1 MMREILSGVLYP
13 VTRIVERVSPGIRI
27 LMYHRVCPAE
37 SYDQL
42 VVHPDRF
49 AAQMQWL
56 NEHARVISLEEAVAE
71 LSIGV
76 RRPGI
81 VVTFDDGYRDNLEYA
96 LPVLTRLAIPAT
108 IFITT
113 EFCDGKLVHP
123 RYRNEPGQVHLNWS
137 EVKEMARHPEIAIGS
152 HTCSHPYL
160 PRLDDES
167 ARREIAESRQRIS
180 SHIGKPVNLF
190 CYPSGD
196 YGERELKYARDAG
209 YHAAVTVSPGKNRNA
224 ADLYAL
230 RRTEITDK
238 DSVSQL
244 QKKLDGAY
252 DPIHR
257 VLDHRRR
264 RRFAQLARYA
274 TGNRE
279 ARS

>member
-1 MMREILSGVLYP
+1 MMREFLSGILYP
-13 VTRIVERVSPGIRI
+13 LTRVVERVSPGIRI

-56 NEHARVISLEEAVAE
+56 NEHARVIGLEEAVEE
-71 LSIGV
+71 LSTGV
-76 RRPGI
+76 RKPGI

-96 LPVLTRLAIPAT
+96 LPILTRLATPAT

-113 EFCDGKLVHP
+113 EFCDGTMVHP
-123 RYRNEPGQVHLNWS
+123 RYRDEPGRVHLNWA
-137 EVKEMARHPEIAIGS
+137 EVKEMAEHPEITIGS
-152 HTCSHPYL
+152 HTCSHPHL
-160 PRLDDES
+160 PRLDDGS
-167 ARREIAESRQRIS
+167 ARREITESRQRIALN
-180 SHIGKPVNLF
+180 IGKPVDLF

-196 YGERELKYARDAG
+196 YGVRELQYVKDAG
-209 YHAAVTVSPGKNRNA
+209 YLAAVTVSPGKNRNTT
-224 ADLYAL
+224 DPYAL
-230 RRTEITDK
+230 RRTEISDK
-238 DSVSQL
+238 DSTTQL
-244 QKKLDGAY
+244 QKKLEGAY

-279 ARS
+279 ARG